1 MNESA
6 RPSLDTRWPVETDRN
21 GLTMLDRAEC
31 LRLLA
36 GATLGRIGLTTG
48 ALPAV
53 LPVNFWFD
61 GERILIRTGTGTK
74 LSAATH
80 DAVVAFEVDDMD
92 PVWHTG
98 WSVMVTGIAHHVV
111 EPEEV
116 KRIAAMPV
124 ARWAPRGGGHIVS
137 ITPELISGRRIEP
150 GATGRFAE
158 RAQRADHSEHPA
170 HAEQPGHATSGR

>member
-1 MNESA
+1 MSETS
-6 RPSLDTRWPVETDRN
+6 RPVLDSRWPADVDRN
-21 GLTMLDRAEC
+21 GLVMLDRGEC

-36 GATLGRIGLTTG
+36 HATLGRIGLTTG

-74 LSAATH
+74 LAAATR
-80 DAVVAFEVDDMD
+80 DTVVAFEVDDMD

-111 EPEEV
+111 DPQDLE
-116 KRIAAMPV
+116 RITAMPV
-124 ARWAPRGGGHIVS
+124 ARWAPRGGGHVVA

-150 GATGRFAE
+150 GATGR
-158 RAQRADHSEHPA
+158 PA
-170 HAEQPGHATSGR
+170 PAG